1 MEAEQKPADISDEN
15 EKTAQVPNENKP
27 QQPIKT
33 EEPIIKAKKSA
44 DPKIEKPTKKEKR
57 KISDQQPKD
66 DGKDGGMK

>member
-1 MEAEQKPADISDEN
+1 MEAEQKPADISDE
-15 EKTAQVPNENKP
+15 KTAQVPNENKP
-27 QQPIKT
+27 QPIKT